1 MAFVL
6 ECLDKPGALDI
17 RLANRPAHLAYL
29 EARLDTIIVAGP
41 LLADDGK
48 TPVGSLLIL
57 DLETRAEAEAFAA
70 ADPYAQAGLFERVSI
85 RAYRKVFPQA

>member
-29 EARLDTIIVAGP
+29 EARLDTLIVAGP

>member
-6 ECLDKPGALDI
+6 ECLDKTGALDI